1 MCSQQKRFLEKQWV
15 FLKSS
20 HVPGSIDL
28 MICPYF
34 SAKSQTLR
42 FPKFLS
48 WFWPH
53 PMLRSFTM
61 FYRSLLFHEV
71 DEWLVAAEITP
82 QGAIH
87 IDPWHWEIWLV
98 SLLGQKFN
106 GFARLYFLE
115 ISIPAKFKDRFLEQY
130 FGFLKKNW
138 GNASKQLK
146 KTTFP
151 SH

>member
-1 MCSQQKRFLEKQWV
+1 MFSLGWAMCSQQKRFLEKQWV

-34 SAKSQTLR
+34 SAKSLTLR
-42 FPKFLS
+42 FSKFLTTS
-48 WFWPH
+48 DVEK
-53 PMLRSFTM
+53 S
-61 FYRSLLFHEV
+61 YRSLLFHEV

-98 SLLGQKFN
+98 SLPGQKFN